1 MNGVAE
7 RTIGIIDKLARSMLY
22 QAKASHRLWD
32 YATEH
37 AVWLRNRLRTE
48 ALPYGEERT
57 ARTPFEAYYSHKPD
71 VSRLRTF
78 GCAAYPLNSIERM
91 PRKYDP
97 RIRGELIFVGM
108 KGNKIWRL
116 LNKET
121 LKEEVLGDTNF
132 NKYLFSTITSL
143 TNKSKLIRI

>member
-1 MNGVAE
+1 MKEEGIRIEPCPVYKHSMNGVAE

-37 AVWLRNRLRTE
+37 AVWLRNRSRTE
-48 ALPYGEERT
+48 ALPYGEELT
-57 ARTPFEAYYSHKPD
+57 ARTPFEAYNGHKPD
-71 VSRLRTF
+71 VSHLRTF

-108 KGNKIWRL
+108 KGNKI
-116 LNKET
+116 
-121 LKEEVLGDTNF
+121 
-132 NKYLFSTITSL
+132 
-143 TNKSKLIRI
+143 